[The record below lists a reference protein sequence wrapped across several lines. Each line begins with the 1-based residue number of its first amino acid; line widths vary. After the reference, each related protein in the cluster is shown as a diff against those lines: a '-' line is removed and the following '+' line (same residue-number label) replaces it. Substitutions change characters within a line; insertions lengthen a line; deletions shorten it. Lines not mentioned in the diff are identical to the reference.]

1 MGTKDCLR
9 IRSILH
15 SFYESDWIGAG
26 PIDKIDAES
35 IANRIPGVRL
45 AAITDQ
51 ETRAAW
57 KTVPGVL
64 YGQEES
70 VFDVHPERCATICD
84 GMRRSFC
91 AGSGSGG
98 TEVAAGKS
106 TRSHAVN

>member
-15 SFYESDWIGAG
+15 SFYELDWIDAG

-35 IANRIPGVRL
+35 IANRIPGMRL
-45 AAITDQ
+45 AAISDR

-57 KTVPGVL
+57 ETVPGVL
-64 YGQEES
+64 CGQEES
-70 VFDVHPERCATICD
+70 VFNVHPERCVTVRD
-84 GMRRSFC
+84 GMRQSFC
-91 AGSGSGG
+91 AGSGSDG